1 MLDSLYQMAI
11 EGGGIWCVLCIYLII
26 CQKRKYDE
34 LEAWVKEEVI
44 TAIRA
49 STEVMKDIKE
59 RMDADRK

>member
-26 CQKRKYDE
+26 RQKRKYDE